1 MDLILAAALPT
12 SCAAARCCTVFTWD
26 KLNRMDQ
33 NTDTALK
40 NAWNTVLATS
50 DELKAVTPDAAN
62 LEAVQPKVLAQAIAA
77 QALRGLVEELRRTAE
92 KGE

>member
-1 MDLILAAALPT
+1 MDATTNI
-12 SCAAARCCTVFTWD
+12 
-26 KLNRMDQ
+26 
-33 NTDTALK
+33 ALK
-40 NAWNTVLATS
+40 NAWTTMLATS
-50 DELKAVTPDAAN
+50 EELKAIPFDELD